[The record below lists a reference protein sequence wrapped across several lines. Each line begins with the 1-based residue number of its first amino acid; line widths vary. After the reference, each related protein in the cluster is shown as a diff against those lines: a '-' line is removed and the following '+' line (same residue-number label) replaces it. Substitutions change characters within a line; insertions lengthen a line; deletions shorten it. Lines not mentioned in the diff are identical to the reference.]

1 MIRLGCAAFALLA
14 LGCRAPARPPLEPE
28 TQTPAAATSA
38 ALEAEAQQ
46 PAPQP
51 PPPAAQDLPQG
62 WATVPLEGFPALL
75 EQNFPAGE
83 RRTLVPSAFEELSG
97 ALRGED
103 ELALRGLLLLARC
116 SDPLAGEILLQRLER
131 RAVPRGDLGPAIDIA
146 AAAAV
151 RGFGDSRNAAS
162 RLESL
167 AYGQRPHP
175 DLEVRV
181 ECACSALAFG
191 RERAIPFLLAIQK
204 HGTRIAVASSGW
216 KPIADMDF
224 CQRRA
229 AEALSERAGRPCR
242 FRPLQPLS
250 ERESDIRALET
261 ELVQRKS
268 PP

>member
-1 MIRLGCAAFALLA
+1 MIRLRCAAFALLA
-14 LGCRAPARPPLEPE
+14 FGCRAPQATPPEPLPQAP
-28 TQTPAAATSA
+28 TAATST
-38 ALEAEAQQ
+38 E
-46 PAPQP
+46 PAPEP
-51 PPPAAQDLPQG
+51 PPPSAQDLPQG
-62 WATVPLEGFPALL
+62 WATVPLEGFGTLL
-75 EQNFPAGE
+75 EQAFPANE

-103 ELALRGLLLLARC
+103 EVALRAALLLARC

-131 RAVPRGDLGPAIDIA
+131 RGVPRGDLGAALDITA
-146 AAAAV
+146 AAAL
-151 RGFGDSRNAAS
+151 RGFADSRNAAG

-181 ECACSALAFG
+181 ECACTALYFG
-191 RERAIPFLLAIQK
+191 RERAIPFLLSIQK

-229 AEALSERAGRPCR
+229 AEALCERAGRPCR

-261 ELVQRKS
+261 ELVQRKN